1 MSPTILVTAPRLADE
16 GRRVLEDAGCQVL
29 FVPKG
34 EEDRLR
40 QVLASRPIDAII
52 ARTLKLDRDAIAAC
66 PGLRAISRHGVG
78 HDAVDLDAAAERGI
92 PVSVVGETNAQ
103 SVAELAIGLMIASAR
118 RLPEANERIRLGEW
132 PRQTP
137 GIQLAGRT
145 LGLVGC
151 GTIATHV
158 ARIAT
163 ALGMRVVGYDPG
175 RSALPVPVE
184 KISSLDT
191 LLGMSDVLSLHC
203 PLLPATR
210 HVIDATALATLPAGA
225 FVINTARG
233 GLIDEQALA
242 QAITS
247 GHIAGAGLDTL
258 EMEPPRFDHPLLNLP
273 GVVLTPHVGGNSDAA
288 LAATAQAAAENA
300 LAMLAGKPPTHGRIV
315 NAHLLES
322 TS

>member
-1 MSPTILVTAPRLADE
+1 MSPTILVTAPRLANE

-34 EEDRLR
+34 EEDRLQ

-52 ARTLKLDRDAIAAC
+52 ARTLTLDRDAIAAC

-103 SVAELAIGLMIASAR
+103 SVAELAIGLMIACAR
-118 RLPEANERIRLGEW
+118 RLPDAHERIRLGEW

-137 GIQLAGRT
+137 GVQLAGRT

-175 RSALPVPVE
+175 RSALPAPIE
-184 KISSLDT
+184 KIASLET

-258 EMEPPRFDHPLLNLP
+258 EMEPPRFDHPLLNMA

-288 LAATAQAAAENA
+288 LAATARAAAENA